1 MSGSDRSASHGISL
15 SEHYRPYTQN
25 EFVARTKLNKEIVC
39 PTTDTTPS
47 RRLHGT
53 KPMPLAKIAISI
65 PESMWIA
72 NASTEHSEVTFR
84 VISTQY
90 DDGTATGLFEIEGG
104 DVVEVLAG
112 ANDAPEITGLD
123 LLWNDGSKTV
133 VQFET
138 DNPALLRPV
147 SRAGVPLRTPFVIAD
162 GVASWEVSTS
172 DAKLSDL
179 TDELDELG
187 IAYDVESVTSFDDS
201 GDDALLTP
209 RQREA
214 LSTAFEA
221 GYYDTPRGATQAE
234 VAESLGITKATCSD
248 LLHRAEGKLVER
260 YIDPDA

>member
-1 MSGSDRSASHGISL
+1 M
-15 SEHYRPYTQN
+15 RPYTQN

-179 TDELDELG
+179 TGELDELG

>member
-1 MSGSDRSASHGISL
+1 
-15 SEHYRPYTQN
+15 
-25 EFVARTKLNKEIVC
+25 
-39 PTTDTTPS
+39 
-47 RRLHGT
+47 
-53 KPMPLAKIAISI
+53 MPLAKIAVSI
-65 PESMWIA
+65 PAEMWIA
-72 NASTEHSEVTFR
+72 NASAEHPEVTFR

-133 VQFET
+133 VQLET
-138 DNPALLRPV
+138 DKPALLRPV

-162 GVASWEVSTS
+162 GVASWEVSAS
-172 DAKLSDL
+172 DDKLSAL

-187 IAYDVESVTSFDDS
+187 ITYDVESVQSFPNPDEDP
-201 GDDALLTP
+201 LLTP

-214 LSTAFEA
+214 LATAFEA
-221 GYYDTPRGATQAE
+221 GYYDTPREATQAA
-234 VAESLGITKATCSD
+234 VAGSLGITKATCSD

-260 YIDPDA
+260 CIDPDA